1 MTMTKREFNTQYYKT
16 NIISPLYFSIFPLE
30 KRQRD
35 DDDDADA
42 DKKPKRKGPAPAP
55 PKRK

>member
-1 MTMTKREFNTQYYKT
+1 MTKREFNTQYYKT

-35 DDDDADA
+35 DDDDSDA